1 MENLKNLC
9 GQIPEALHKRVLEDK
24 GPDVTNGD
32 YLTKVLTEYF
42 ARIDGRLGTALWAA
56 KSQRNCTS
64 VWNST

>member
-32 YLTKVLTEYF
+32 YLT
-42 ARIDGRLGTALWAA
+42 
-56 KSQRNCTS
+56 
-64 VWNST
+64 